1 MAEREICLSIDQLL
15 VARMRLVCKCKKTTC
30 IMALQSITPEIKCPA
45 CKKEAVNQSLSE
57 LKDALDDTKAC
68 EKENRSTEQYDSPF
82 VYFEVSVDVN
92 LGLISQFK

>member
-1 MAEREICLSIDQLL
+1 
-15 VARMRLVCKCKKTTC
+15 MRLVCKCKKTSRPRLS
-30 IMALQSITPEIKCPA
+30 ALRAKT
-45 CKKEAVNQSLSE
+45 AVNQGLSK
-57 LKDALDDTKAC
+57 LKAALDDTKAC